1 MQAGR
6 VDEFLQRVESEIE
19 NRRLL
24 ARRQKILVAV
34 SGGVDSLVLLHA
46 LHGLAKKN
54 RWKIFIAHY
63 NHQLRG
69 RASAA
74 DEKLVGRTAEKLRLK
89 CFHGRADVQRLA
101 AQSGVSI
108 EMAARKLRHDFL
120 ARVARENHIP
130 VVALAHHADDQ
141 VELFFLRLLRGA
153 GGEGLAGMKWRSPS
167 PADQQVFLVRPLLGL
182 PKAKILAYARANQL
196 RYREDATNASNDF
209 LRNRIRN
216 ELLPWLQKNYQP
228 GLAQTVL
235 RLMEITGAES
245 EFAGAA
251 ARAWWARRPADF
263 DRLPVAVQRRVL
275 LPQLAAAGIVPDFE
289 LVEQLRSAPGKF
301 VSVSPELAVARDAAG
316 RIQRQPRWKN
326 KFNAA
331 ERTLPGRAGEAEF
344 GGRKFRWQSAVRKN
358 FRRPATRAGAE
369 FFDADKIGGK
379 IILRHWRAG
388 DRFQP
393 IGLASPVKL
402 QDLFVNAKLPA
413 ARRRQLVVATAGE
426 IFWVEGLRI
435 GENFKLTPAT
445 KRVLAWHWSKL
456 AA

>member
-1 MQAGR
+1 
-6 VDEFLQRVESEIE
+6 
-19 NRRLL
+19 
-24 ARRQKILVAV
+24 
-34 SGGVDSLVLLHA
+34 
-46 LHGLAKKN
+46 
-54 RWKIFIAHY
+54 
-63 NHQLRG
+63 
-69 RASAA
+69 
-74 DEKLVGRTAEKLRLK
+74 
-89 CFHGRADVQRLA
+89 
-101 AQSGVSI
+101 
-108 EMAARKLRHDFL
+108 
-120 ARVARENHIP
+120 
-130 VVALAHHADDQ
+130 
-141 VELFFLRLLRGA
+141 
-153 GGEGLAGMKWRSPS
+153 
-167 PADQQVFLVRPLLGL
+167 
-182 PKAKILAYARANQL
+182 
-196 RYREDATNASNDF
+196 
-209 LRNRIRN
+209 
-216 ELLPWLQKNYQP
+216 
-228 GLAQTVL
+228 
-235 RLMEITGAES
+235 
-245 EFAGAA
+245 
-251 ARAWWARRPADF
+251 
-263 DRLPVAVQRRVL
+263 